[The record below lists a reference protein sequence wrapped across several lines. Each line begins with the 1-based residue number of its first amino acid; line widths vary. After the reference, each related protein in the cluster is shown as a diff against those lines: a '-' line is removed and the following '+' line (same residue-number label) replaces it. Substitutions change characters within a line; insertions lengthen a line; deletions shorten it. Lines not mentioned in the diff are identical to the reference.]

1 MNTIVFTYRYRV
13 KDKHAA
19 ELARQARA
27 VNFVWNWCN
36 ETQRHAVKWGRKWLL
51 AFDLHKLSTGASK
64 ELDIHAQ
71 TVQKVCERYAESR
84 QQHKRPWLRWRGKK
98 SLGWV
103 PFSSQAISFRD
114 GAFYFRRKRYDI
126 WLSRQLP
133 EGFKLRGGSFTQ
145 DARGRWYI
153 NMSVDVPVEHSAG
166 KDTIGIDLGVKTT
179 ATCSDGEKID
189 PLRIYQ
195 QYEGKL
201 AIAQR
206 ARKKKRA
213 AAIHAKIANIR
224 KDYLHKRS
232 TALVSRA
239 AAIFI
244 GSVPPKFLA
253 SGTTAKNAHDGAAGM
268 FKAMLAYKAIA
279 QQVWFEE
286 VDEKWTSQLCS
297 VCGEIPENSPKG
309 EAGLGIRG
317 WTCSCCGAEHD
328 RDVNAARNI
337 LARGLA
343 RLEAGIST
351 LYAGEEVKTISLNS
365 RAGQQSNATWNR
377 SALS

>member
-1 MNTIVFTYRYRV
+1 MDTVIRTYRYRV

-19 ELARQARA
+19 ELARQAQA

-36 ETQRHAVKWGRKWLL
+36 ETQQHAAKWHQKWLS
-51 AFDLHKLSTGASK
+51 AFDLHKLSSGSST
-64 ELDIHAQ
+64 ELDLHAQ
-71 TVQKVCERYAESR
+71 TITAVCARYVESR

-103 PFSSQAISFRD
+103 PFSGQAIRFRD
-114 GAFYFRRKRYDI
+114 GAFYFRSKRYDV

-133 EGFKLRGGSFTQ
+133 EVPKLRKGSFTQ

-153 NMSVDVPVEHSAG
+153 NVSVDVPVERSQG
-166 KDTIGIDLGVKTT
+166 KDAISIDLGVKTT
-179 ATCSDGEKID
+179 ATCSDGEKVE
-189 PLRIYQ
+189 PLGLVQ
-195 QYEGKL
+195 KWAEKL

-206 ARKKKRA
+206 SRKKKRA
-213 AAIHAKIANIR
+213 AAIHAKVANIR
-224 KDYLHKRS
+224 KDYLHKRT
-232 TALVSRA
+232 TALVRRA

-268 FKAMLAYKAIA
+268 FKAMLAYKAKA

-297 VCGEIPENSPKG
+297 VCGEIPESSPKG
-309 EAGLGIRG
+309 EVGLGIRG

-343 RLEAGIST
+343 RLEAGIPLMGRSQPQPAI
-351 LYAGEEVKTISLNS
+351 YPNLNPP
-365 RAGQQSNATWNR
+365 
-377 SALS
+377 

>member
-1 MNTIVFTYRYRV
+1 MNTVILTYRYRV

-36 ETQRHAVKWGRKWLL
+36 ETQQHAVKWGQRWLSE
-51 AFDLHKLSTGASK
+51 FDLHKLSAGSSK
-64 ELDIHAQ
+64 ELGLRAHTIYMVCDRY
-71 TVQKVCERYAESR
+71 VQSR

-103 PFSSQAISFRD
+103 PFDTSSVSFRD
-114 GAFYFRRKRYDI
+114 GAFYFRRKRYDV

-133 EGFKLRGGSFTQ
+133 EGSKLRAGSFTQ

-153 NMSVDVPVEHSAG
+153 NVSVDVPVERSHG

-179 ATCSDGEKID
+179 ATCSDGEKVE
-189 PLRIYQ
+189 PLGLVQ
-195 QYEGKL
+195 KWAEKL

-213 AAIHAKIANIR
+213 AAIHAKVANIR
-224 KDYLHKRS
+224 KDYLHKRT
-232 TALVSRA
+232 TALVRRA
-239 AAIFI
+239 AAIFV
-244 GSVPPKFLA
+244 GSVPVKWMA
-253 SGTTAKNAHDGAAGM
+253 SGRKSKKALDGAAGM
-268 FKAMLAYKAIA
+268 FKAMLAYKANA

-286 VDEKWTSQLCS
+286 LDEKWTSQACS
-297 VCGEIPENSPKG
+297 VCGALPPERPQG
-309 EAGLGIRG
+309 EADLGIRE

-343 RLEAGIST
+343 RLEAGIP
-351 LYAGEEVKTISLNS
+351 AI
-365 RAGQQSNATWNR
+365 
-377 SALS
+377 

>member
-1 MNTIVFTYRYRV
+1 MEHVIRTYRYRV

-36 ETQRHAVKWGRKWLL
+36 ETQQHAVKWGRKWLS
-51 AFDLHKLSTGASK
+51 AFDLINLSAGASK
-64 ELDIHAQ
+64 ELDLHAH
-71 TVQKVCERYAESR
+71 TIQKVCERYAQSR
-84 QQHKRPWLRWRGKK
+84 QQHRRHWLRWRGKK

-103 PFSSQAISFRD
+103 PFKAPHVCFRN
-114 GAFYFRRKRYDI
+114 GAFYFRKKRYDV

-133 EGFKLRGGSFTQ
+133 EGSKLRAGSFSQ

-153 NMSVDVPVEHSAG
+153 NVSVDVPVERSTG

-179 ATCSDGEKID
+179 ATCSDGEKVE
-189 PLRIYQ
+189 PLGLVQ
-195 QYEGKL
+195 KWAEKL

-206 ARKKKRA
+206 AHKKKRA
-213 AAIHAKIANIR
+213 AAIHAKVANIR

-268 FKAMLAYKAIA
+268 FKTMLAYKAKA

-297 VCGEIPENSPKG
+297 VCGEIPESSPKG

-328 RDVNAARNI
+328 RDVNAAQNI

-343 RLEAGIST
+343 RLEGGILT
-351 LYAGEEVKTISLNS
+351 F
-365 RAGQQSNATWNR
+365 
-377 SALS
+377 

>member
-1 MNTIVFTYRYRV
+1 MQTQLRTYRYRV

-36 ETQRHAVKWGRKWLL
+36 ETQQHAVKWGRRWLS
-51 AFDLHKLSTGASK
+51 AFDLNRLSSGASR
-64 ELDIHAQ
+64 ELDLHAQ
-71 TVQKVCERYAESR
+71 TITAVCARYAQSR

-103 PFSSQAISFRD
+103 PFSGQAIGFRD
-114 GAFYFRRKRYDI
+114 GAFYFRTKRYDV

-133 EGFKLRGGSFTQ
+133 EGSKLREGSFTQ

-153 NMSVDVPVEHSAG
+153 NVSVDMPVERSNG

-179 ATCSDGEKID
+179 ATCSDGEKVE
-189 PLRIYQ
+189 PLGLVQ
-195 QYEGKL
+195 KWAEKL

-213 AAIHAKIANIR
+213 AAIHAKVANTR
-224 KDYLHKRS
+224 KDYLHKRT
-232 TALVSRA
+232 TALVRRA
-239 AAIFI
+239 AAIFV
-244 GSVPPKFLA
+244 GSVPVKWMA
-253 SGTTAKNAHDGAAGM
+253 SGRKSKKALDGAAGM
-268 FKAMLAYKAIA
+268 FKAMLAYKANA

-286 VDEKWTSQLCS
+286 LDEKWTSQACS
-297 VCGEIPENSPKG
+297 VCGEIPESSPKG

-317 WTCSCCGAEHD
+317 WTCSCCGSEHD

-343 RLEAGIST
+343 RL
-351 LYAGEEVKTISLNS
+351 GEGMP
-365 RAGQQSNATWNR
+365 AF
-377 SALS
+377 